1 MITVVTVGFGVS
13 TLTVSEG
20 DEFFM
25 MCVVLNGEAVRDVTV
40 NLRSDDVTATSID
53 GTFIVLPHAHGRTH
67 SRTHAHTHACT
78 HTNTHTHARKQ
89 TNKQTN
95 THTHTHTNK
104 KHTHTHTHSDYRPA
118 TIPSS
123 VTILAGDDR
132 VCFNGTI
139 VDDEEAGE
147 GIESFTITI
156 TSVGPEGV
164 GITQQMTEIFIADN
178 DGMSDTR
185 LAAVDLSNYVI
196 VEQ

>member
-1 MITVVTVGFGVS
+1 M
-13 TLTVSEG
+13 LQRL
-20 DEFFM
+20 
-25 MCVVLNGEAVRDVTV
+25 VLMVRLLYCHTHTDAHT
-40 NLRSDDVTATSID
+40 
-53 GTFIVLPHAHGRTH
+53 HAHMHT
-67 SRTHAHTHACT
+67 RTHAHACT
-78 HTNTHTHARKQ
+78 HTPTHTHKH
-89 TNKQTN
+89 THKQTN

-104 KHTHTHTHSDYRPA
+104 KHTCTHTHTHTHSDYRPD

-178 DGMSDTR
+178 DGMSDTT
-185 LAAVDLSNYVI
+185 LVDLSNYVI